1 MAWRAVSD
9 HWLSACAP
17 PSSLAMNKNF
27 TNLPVRAAAA
37 RISFRP
43 FFYQVYWCK
52 SALGNSI
59 TQDRPMVVAAAQ
71 HNSWILVAQ
80 SSFRDS
86 SSLSSMS
93 ASGIRRISATNG
105 LVFVAQSPC
114 LQISRVYGDTYCID
128 VSPWTVLNKMGGKD
142 ARRVSQSDNLRDNLA
157 FGALNMAYPISPG
170 VDQSQ
175 RESGTK
181 AHGRDDCLEISWRSS
196 EGRAR
201 GLMAVVRR
209 DARFVSEPE

>member
-1 MAWRAVSD
+1 ME
-9 HWLSACAP
+9 
-17 PSSLAMNKNF
+17 
-27 TNLPVRAAAA
+27 
-37 RISFRP
+37 
-43 FFYQVYWCK
+43 

-71 HNSWILVAQ
+71 DNSWILVAP
-80 SSFRDS
+80 SSFRNS

-93 ASGIRRISATNG
+93 ASLIRRISATNA

-128 VSPWTVLNKMGGKD
+128 VSPWTILNKMGGKD
-142 ARRVSQSDNLRDNLA
+142 ARRASQSDNLKDSLA
-157 FGALNMAYPISPG
+157 FGALNMAYAISPG

-175 RESGTK
+175 PGSATK
-181 AHGRDDCLEISWRSS
+181 AQGRDDCLKISWRSS
-196 EGRAR
+196 EGRSR

-209 DARFVSEPE
+209 DARFVSEPQ